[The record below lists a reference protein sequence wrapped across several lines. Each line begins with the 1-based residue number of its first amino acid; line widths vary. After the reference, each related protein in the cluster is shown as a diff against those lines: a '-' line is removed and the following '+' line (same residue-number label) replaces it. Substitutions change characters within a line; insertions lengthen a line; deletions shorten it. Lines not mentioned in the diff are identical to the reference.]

1 MLYGD
6 YFMRRSVDCTL
17 QKKFN
22 IEVGNIDVQS
32 LKSQSLTYEQVK
44 CIVINEI
51 TNIIC
56 DYLLFSS
63 NNLSRNQIHE
73 HLRKTVTS
81 CVVEFDESDA
91 MKKTMTNFSEK
102 VLITHFMSL
111 LLVKLSDKCQQYI
124 QMLF

>member
-91 MKKTMTNFSEK
+91 MKKQTFPK
-102 VLITHFMSL
+102 KF
-111 LLVKLSDKCQQYI
+111 
-124 QMLF
+124 